1 MTDNAAND
9 RPDDQGT
16 SKAASDGDQE
26 KTNAGAEAM
35 TGASRP
41 PKGDELPT
49 SGRDRQHVS
58 GYGGDAGDPKPS
70 SDAREP
76 NRPD

>member
-1 MTDNAAND
+1 MDDKTAND
-9 RPDDQGT
+9 RPDKPDT
-16 SKAASDGDQE
+16 SGSANSGSQE

-35 TGASRP
+35 TGASQP

-58 GYGGDAGDPKPS
+58 GYGGDGGDPKQS
-70 SDAREP
+70 SDTREP
-76 NRPD
+76 NRPE